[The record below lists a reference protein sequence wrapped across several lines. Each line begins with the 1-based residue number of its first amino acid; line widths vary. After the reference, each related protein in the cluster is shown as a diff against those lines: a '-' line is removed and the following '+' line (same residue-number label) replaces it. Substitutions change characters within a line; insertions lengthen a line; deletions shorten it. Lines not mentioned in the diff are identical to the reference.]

1 MLTPF
6 RRCSTQQLVL
16 SARMCAMF
24 ACVCMC
30 VSLLFFFFFRSLSF
44 SRLLAVR
51 TVTCNY
57 QTHTHAHTGFHNS
70 TASSSAS
77 FVHLSVIY
85 LFMIHL
91 DFVLFFVLF
100 LIVLFFNFI
109 LFLFFCNMPTVKC
122 VSFRLIATLDCFV
135 SFRLVWFCYLIF
147 FSRCIA
153 VNRYTCTLLFYS
165 MQIDRLV

>member
-24 ACVCMC
+24 ACVYVC
-30 VSLLFFFFFRSLSF
+30 VSLLIFFLFVHSLS
-44 SRLLAVR
+44 LAFW
-51 TVTCNY
+51 
-57 QTHTHAHTGFHNS
+57 QLELSLAIIKHTHTHIGFHNS
-70 TASSSAS
+70 TSSSAS
-77 FVHLSVIY
+77 FVSY
-85 LFMIHL
+85 LFIY
-91 DFVLFFVLF
+91 DFFFVLF
-100 LIVLFFNFI
+100 LFVLFFNFI
-109 LFLFFCNMPTVKC
+109 FFCNMPTVKC

-153 VNRYTCTLLFYS
+153 VNRYTCTLFLFYAN
-165 MQIDRLV
+165 R